1 MRCPHVQSNTYVLQ
15 WSKWKHRNCFLYSLY
30 FVSKCQFKHILGP
43 MGIFFL
49 FLVPWKFK
57 EQNLKLNSVLFFQNY
72 QRDSDSHWLLSGLII
87 DLERCQSIRE
97 LVAERWLIN
106 ISLKKIDL
114 YTGCASHKSKEL
126 KNTDLEHYF
135 SVCSPQE
142 SSIKDHLETCYK
154 YRFLSLFQMY

>member
-1 MRCPHVQSNTYVLQ
+1 MYCNGANGSIEI
-15 WSKWKHRNCFLYSLY
+15 
-30 FVSKCQFKHILGP
+30 VSYIVYILFP
-43 MGIFFL
+43 SANSSIFWAPWGFFF

-114 YTGCASHKSKEL
+114 YTGCASHTSKEL